1 MLARLRR
8 VPFAAQVLLALV
20 LGVVLGLVA
29 REIGP
34 VADGSP
40 NWLTSTLQ
48 TIGGTFVTLLKVLVP
63 PLIVTA
69 VIVSIANLKQVSNAA
84 RLAGQ
89 TLLWFAVTALISVA
103 IGIGLGLLTQP
114 GRNSSVDAAAQAAP
128 ESTGGWFDFLTGIVP
143 GNIFGLQGSPD
154 GSLSFNVLQ
163 LIVISAAI
171 GIAALKVG
179 EPAEPFL
186 GLVRSA
192 LAIVQKVLWW
202 VILLA
207 PIGTLGLIGNAV
219 ASYGWESLGSLGV
232 FTGAVYAGLALVL
245 FVVYPVLLRAHGL
258 SPLRFFAGAWP
269 AIQLAFV
276 SRSSI
281 GTLPVTERVT
291 EQNLGVPRSYA
302 SFAVPLGATTKM
314 DGCAAIYPALA
325 AIFVAQ
331 FFGVDLA
338 ITDYLLIALVSV
350 VGSAATAGVTGAVVM
365 LTLTLSSLG
374 LPLAGVGLLL
384 AIDPILDMGRTAVN
398 VAGQALVPTIV
409 AKREGI
415 LDVERYRSTS
425 TIDPMTPVEE
435 NDGRGRR
442 PARARD
448 RLTRDRPGP
457 PRGAGPVRVPGQSTR
472 SSQPT
477 SCGSSGRNTSDHR
490 APSGDSHGV
499 SAFASC
505 AASITAVASSPT
517 AVTHA
522 RPGKGPSGRP
532 GSAGPGHGTGSGT
545 SPCATSSGEAAY
557 GRAIAATAVG
567 VQDSG
572 GGSPASSTAR
582 PVSSSSRPRSSPRA
596 ASCSAVRPLS
606 GMPAVSVRP

>member
-1 MLARLRR
+1 M
-8 VPFAAQVLLALV
+8 
-20 LGVVLGLVA
+20 
-29 REIGP
+29 GP
-34 VADGSP
+34 VADGTP

-48 TIGGTFVTLLKVLVP
+48 TIGSTFVTLLKVLVP

-89 TLLWFAVTALISVA
+89 TLLWFAITALIAVS
-103 IGIGLGLLTQP
+103 IGIGLGLLTEP
-114 GRNSSVDAAAQAAP
+114 GRNSSVDAATQQAP
-128 ESTGGWFDFLTGIVP
+128 ETTGSWWDFLTGLVP
-143 GNIFGLQGSPD
+143 HNILGLQSSPTGD
-154 GSLSFNVLQ
+154 LSFNVLQ
-163 LIVISAAI
+163 LIVLAVAI
-171 GIAALKVG
+171 GVAALKVG

-207 PIGTLGLIGNAV
+207 PIGTVGLIGNAV

-232 FTGAVYAGLALVL
+232 FTGAIYAGLALVL

-331 FFGVDLA
+331 FFGVDLSL
-338 ITDYLLIALVSV
+338 TDYLLIALVSV
-350 VGSAATAGVTGAVVM
+350 IGSAATAGVTGAVVM
-365 LTLTLSSLG
+365 LTLTLSTLG

-425 TIDPMTPVEE
+425 TIDPMAPVEE
-435 NDGRGRR
+435 RGGVDADLRR
-442 PARARD
+442 PE
-448 RLTRDRPGP
+448 P
-457 PRGAGPVRVPGQSTR
+457 
-472 SSQPT
+472 
-477 SCGSSGRNTSDHR
+477 
-490 APSGDSHGV
+490 
-499 SAFASC
+499 
-505 AASITAVASSPT
+505 
-517 AVTHA
+517 
-522 RPGKGPSGRP
+522 
-532 GSAGPGHGTGSGT
+532 
-545 SPCATSSGEAAY
+545 AT
-557 GRAIAATAVG
+557 V
-567 VQDSG
+567 
-572 GGSPASSTAR
+572 
-582 PVSSSSRPRSSPRA
+582 
-596 ASCSAVRPLS
+596 
-606 GMPAVSVRP
+606 

>member
-20 LGVVLGLVA
+20 VGVVLGLVA

-34 VADGSP
+34 VSDGSP

-48 TIGGTFVTLLKVLVP
+48 TIGSSFVALLKALVP

-89 TLLWFAVTALISVA
+89 TLLWFGITALIAVG
-103 IGIGLGLLTQP
+103 IGIGLGLLTEP
-114 GRNSSVDAAAQAAP
+114 GRNSSVAASSAR
-128 ESTGGWFDFLTGIVP
+128 EVGTTGGWWDFLTGLVP
-143 GNIFGLQGSPD
+143 GNILGLQASASDD
-154 GSLSFNVLQ
+154 GSIGLSFNVLQ
-163 LIVISAAI
+163 LIVISIAI
-171 GIAALKVG
+171 GVAVLKVG

-186 GLVRSA
+186 GFVRSA

-207 PIGTLGLIGNAV
+207 PIGTVGLIGNAV
-219 ASYGWESLGSLGV
+219 ASYGWNSLGSLGV
-232 FTGAVYAGLALVL
+232 FAGAVYAGLALVL
-245 FVVYPVLLRAHGL
+245 FVVYPVLLKAHGL
-258 SPLRFFAGAWP
+258 SPLRWFAGAWP

-331 FFGVDLA
+331 FFGVDLGV
-338 ITDYLLIALVSV
+338 TDYLLIALVSV
-350 VGSAATAGVTGAVVM
+350 IGSAATAGVTGAVVM
-365 LTLTLSSLG
+365 LTLTLSTLG

-415 LDVERYRSTS
+415 LDLERYNSTS
-425 TIDPMTPVEE
+425 TGLPLVKAEE
-435 NDGRGRR
+435 TGGVDTDLR
-442 PARARD
+442 
-448 RLTRDRPGP
+448 
-457 PRGAGPVRVPGQSTR
+457 
-472 SSQPT
+472 QP
-477 SCGSSGRNTSDHR
+477 
-490 APSGDSHGV
+490 V
-499 SAFASC
+499 SA
-505 AASITAVASSPT
+505 
-517 AVTHA
+517 
-522 RPGKGPSGRP
+522 
-532 GSAGPGHGTGSGT
+532 
-545 SPCATSSGEAAY
+545 
-557 GRAIAATAVG
+557 
-567 VQDSG
+567 
-572 GGSPASSTAR
+572 
-582 PVSSSSRPRSSPRA
+582 
-596 ASCSAVRPLS
+596 
-606 GMPAVSVRP
+606 

>member
-1 MLARLRR
+1 VLARLRR

-20 LGVVLGLVA
+20 VGVVLGLVA
-29 REIGP
+29 RDIGP
-34 VADGSP
+34 VTDGSP

-48 TIGGTFVTLLKVLVP
+48 TIGSTFVTLLKVLVP

-89 TLLWFAVTALISVA
+89 TLLWFAITALIAVS
-103 IGIGLGLLTQP
+103 IGIGLGLLTEP
-114 GRNSSVDAAAQAAP
+114 GRNSSVDAATQTPP
-128 ESTGGWFDFLTGIVP
+128 ESTGGWFDFLTGLVP

-163 LIVISAAI
+163 LIVIAAAI

-179 EPAEPFL
+179 EAAEPFL
-186 GLVRSA
+186 GFVRA
-192 LAIVQKVLWW
+192 TLAIVQKVLWW

-207 PIGTLGLIGNAV
+207 PIGTVGLIGNAV
-219 ASYGWESLGSLGV
+219 ATYGWESLGSLGV
-232 FTGAVYAGLALVL
+232 FAGAVYAGLALVL

-258 SPLRFFAGAWP
+258 SPLRYFAGAWP

-331 FFGVDLA
+331 FFGVDLS

-365 LTLTLSSLG
+365 LTLTLSTLG

-415 LDVERYRSTS
+415 LDLERYRSTS
-425 TIDPMTPVEE
+425 TIDPLGRVEE
-435 NDGRGRR
+435 QSGVDADLRR
-442 PARARD
+442 PE
-448 RLTRDRPGP
+448 
-457 PRGAGPVRVPGQSTR
+457 PV
-472 SSQPT
+472 
-477 SCGSSGRNTSDHR
+477 
-490 APSGDSHGV
+490 
-499 SAFASC
+499 
-505 AASITAVASSPT
+505 
-517 AVTHA
+517 
-522 RPGKGPSGRP
+522 
-532 GSAGPGHGTGSGT
+532 
-545 SPCATSSGEAAY
+545 
-557 GRAIAATAVG
+557 
-567 VQDSG
+567 
-572 GGSPASSTAR
+572 PA
-582 PVSSSSRPRSSPRA
+582 
-596 ASCSAVRPLS
+596 
-606 GMPAVSVRP
+606 

>member
-20 LGVVLGLVA
+20 VGVALGFVA
-29 REIGP
+29 RELGT

-48 TIGGTFVTLLKVLVP
+48 TIGSTFVTLLKTLVP

-84 RLAGQ
+84 RLAAQ
-89 TLLWFAVTALISVA
+89 TLLWFAITALIAVG

-114 GRNSSVDAAAQAAP
+114 GRNSSVDAAAQEDP
-128 ESTGGWFDFLTGIVP
+128 TRTGSWFDFLNGIVP
-143 GNIFGLQGSPD
+143 GNVLGLQSSAEGD
-154 GSLSFNVLQ
+154 LSFNVLQ
-163 LIVISAAI
+163 LIVIAAAI
-171 GIAALKVG
+171 GVAVLKVG
-179 EPAEPFL
+179 DAAEPFL
-186 GLVRSA
+186 GFVRSA
-192 LAIVQKVLWW
+192 LAVVQKVLWW

-207 PIGTLGLIGNAV
+207 PLGTVGLIGNAV

-232 FTGAVYAGLALVL
+232 FAGAVYAGLALVL
-245 FVVYPVLLRAHGL
+245 FVVYPVLLRLHGL
-258 SPLRFFAGAWP
+258 SPLRWFAGAWP

-331 FFGVDLA
+331 FFGVDLGL
-338 ITDYLLIALVSV
+338 TDYLLIVLVSV
-350 VGSAATAGVTGAVVM
+350 IGSAATAGVTGAVVM
-365 LTLTLSSLG
+365 LTLTLSTLG

-384 AIDPILDMGRTAVN
+384 AVDPILDMGRTAVN

-415 LDVERYRSTS
+415 LDLERYRSTK
-425 TIDPMTPVEE
+425 TIDPLAPVEE
-435 NDGRGRR
+435 RG
-442 PARARD
+442 
-448 RLTRDRPGP
+448 
-457 PRGAGPVRVPGQSTR
+457 
-472 SSQPT
+472 
-477 SCGSSGRNTSDHR
+477 
-490 APSGDSHGV
+490 GV
-499 SAFASC
+499 DADLRE
-505 AASITAVASSPT
+505 P
-517 AVTHA
+517 
-522 RPGKGPSGRP
+522 
-532 GSAGPGHGTGSGT
+532 
-545 SPCATSSGEAAY
+545 
-557 GRAIAATAVG
+557 ATA
-567 VQDSG
+567 
-572 GGSPASSTAR
+572 
-582 PVSSSSRPRSSPRA
+582 
-596 ASCSAVRPLS
+596 
-606 GMPAVSVRP
+606 

>member
-1 MLARLRR
+1 
-8 VPFAAQVLLALV
+8 VPFAVQILLGLV
-20 LGVVLGLVA
+20 LGVLLGLVA
-29 REIGP
+29 RDLGP
-34 VADGSP
+34 VADGTP

-89 TLLWFAVTALISVA
+89 TLLWFGITALIAVS
-103 IGIGLGLLTQP
+103 IGIGLGLLTEP
-114 GRNSSVDAAAQAAP
+114 GRNSSVDAAAQSAP
-128 ESTGGWFDFLTGIVP
+128 ENTGSWWDFLTGLVP
-143 GNIFGLQGSPD
+143 GNIFGLQGSAE

-163 LIVISAAI
+163 LIVIAVAI
-171 GIAALKVG
+171 GVAALKVG
-179 EPAEPFL
+179 EPAEPFV

-232 FTGAVYAGLALVL
+232 FAAAVYGGLLLVL
-245 FVVYPVLLRAHGL
+245 FVVYPVLLRLHGL
-258 SPLRFFAGAWP
+258 SPLRYFAGAWP

-291 EQNLGVPRSYA
+291 EQNLGVPRTYA

-338 ITDYLLIALVSV
+338 VTDYLLIALVSV

-365 LTLTLSSLG
+365 LTLTLSTLG

-415 LDVERYRSTS
+415 LDVERYRS
-425 TIDPMTPVEE
+425 
-435 NDGRGRR
+435 
-442 PARARD
+442 
-448 RLTRDRPGP
+448 
-457 PRGAGPVRVPGQSTR
+457 
-472 SSQPT
+472 
-477 SCGSSGRNTSDHR
+477 
-490 APSGDSHGV
+490 
-499 SAFASC
+499 
-505 AASITAVASSPT
+505 
-517 AVTHA
+517 
-522 RPGKGPSGRP
+522 
-532 GSAGPGHGTGSGT
+532 
-545 SPCATSSGEAAY
+545 
-557 GRAIAATAVG
+557 
-567 VQDSG
+567 
-572 GGSPASSTAR
+572 AR
-582 PVSSSSRPRSSPRA
+582 PVESLAAVEEAGGVGADLRRPEP
-596 ASCSAVRPLS
+596 V
-606 GMPAVSVRP
+606 PA